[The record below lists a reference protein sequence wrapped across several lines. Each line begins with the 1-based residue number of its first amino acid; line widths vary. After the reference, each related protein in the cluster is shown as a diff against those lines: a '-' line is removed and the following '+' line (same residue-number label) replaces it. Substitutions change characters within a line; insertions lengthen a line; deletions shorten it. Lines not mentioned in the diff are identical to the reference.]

1 MKIEERIEKYLLSE
15 KKQTVKIYSKDEKEL
30 EKWLESEGLDFV
42 SKKKQGKYTIYTF
55 DNVSSATY
63 AKDFEVG

>member
-1 MKIEERIEKYLLSE
+1 MKIEERIEKYLNE
-15 KKQTVKIYSKDEKEL
+15 KKQTVKIYNKDEKEL

-55 DNVSSATY
+55 DNVRSATY

>member
-1 MKIEERIEKYLLSE
+1 
-15 KKQTVKIYSKDEKEL
+15 
-30 EKWLESEGLDFV
+30 LESEGLDFV

>member
-30 EKWLESEGLDFV
+30 EK
-42 SKKKQGKYTIYTF
+42 
-55 DNVSSATY
+55 
-63 AKDFEVG
+63 